1 MKFEEKVKLLEQ
13 YISELEKDD
22 VDLDNAIEKYTE
34 AMKLVKECDK
44 ELKNIEAKVTKIVS
58 QNNEEKDFE
67 IEWLLILFFVYFNK
81 NGK

>member
-22 VDLDNAIEKYTE
+22 VDLDNAINKYTE

-44 ELKNIEAKVTKIVS
+44 ELKEIETKVTKIVS
-58 QNNEEKDFE
+58 SNNEEKDFE
-67 IEWLLILFFVYFNK
+67 IE
-81 NGK
+81 

>member
-22 VDLDNAIEKYTE
+22 VDLDNAINKYTE

-44 ELKNIEAKVTKIVS
+44 ELKEIEEKVTKIVS
-58 QNNEEKDFE
+58 SNNEEKDFE
-67 IEWLLILFFVYFNK
+67 IE
-81 NGK
+81 

>member
-22 VDLDNAIEKYTE
+22 VDLDNAINKYTE

-44 ELKNIEAKVTKIVS
+44 ELKEIEAKVTKIVS
-58 QNNEEKDFE
+58 SNNEEKDFE
-67 IEWLLILFFVYFNK
+67 IEWFIILFLFNYF
-81 NGK
+81 

>member
-22 VDLDNAIEKYTE
+22 VDLANAINKYTE

-44 ELKNIEAKVTKIVS
+44 ELKEIEAKVTKIVS
-58 QNNEEKDFE
+58 SNNEEKDFE
-67 IEWLLILFFVYFNK
+67 IE
-81 NGK
+81 

>member
-67 IEWLLILFFVYFNK
+67 IE
-81 NGK
+81 

>member
-22 VDLDNAIEKYTE
+22 VDLDNAINKYTE

-44 ELKNIEAKVTKIVS
+44 ELKEIEAKVTKIVS
-58 QNNEEKDFE
+58 ANNEEKDFE
-67 IEWLLILFFVYFNK
+67 IE
-81 NGK
+81 